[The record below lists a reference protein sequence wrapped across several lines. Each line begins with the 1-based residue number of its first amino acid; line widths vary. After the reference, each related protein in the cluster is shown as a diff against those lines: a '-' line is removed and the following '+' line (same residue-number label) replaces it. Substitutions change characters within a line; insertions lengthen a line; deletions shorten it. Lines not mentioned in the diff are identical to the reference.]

1 MSPHPYACT
10 VLITLVRLI
19 FFELFCHLPHCS
31 YFDLCFATVYWE
43 LIAAPG
49 YLVWDIKA
57 YKDLL
62 CMINLNLEMVLIKL
76 KLTSSAWSH
85 QFLSSWWGGTA
96 GIWPHGLPL
105 RRPAG
110 TLPIELTGRRL
121 LIKAQLLLKNNLNSG
136 ESEHNE
142 KRVLFSDVVRF
153 NYLSKDL

>member
-1 MSPHPYACT
+1 MPPHPYVRT

-19 FFELFCHLPHCS
+19 FLSFICHLPHCS
-31 YFDLCFATVYWE
+31 YFDLWFAKVYWE

-49 YLVWDIKA
+49 YLVWDVKA
-57 YKDLL
+57 YKGLL
-62 CMINLNLEMVLIKL
+62 CMIKLNWENVFYQIKAH
-76 KLTSSAWSH
+76 SAWSH
-85 QFLSSWWGGTA
+85 QFLSSWWVGTA
-96 GIWPHGLPL
+96 GIWTHGLPL
-105 RRPAG
+105 SRPAG

-121 LIKAQLLLKNNLNSG
+121 LIKAKLLLKNNLNSG